1 MAVLSQKKK
10 QSKNLKKEPVGFLFF
25 VGYNLSAPIQRTKS
39 SRNTMLGTTPASTS
53 ASRMSNGSASSS
65 VPSYSSSVSP
75 SSASRYYRRKR
86 LTRRTKTR
94 QQPIS
99 SAREKTTTTSW
110 SSSFTSSSARSGV
123 NDNRMNSWTNCST
136 SSSSSSSLFLSRPRA
151 TRDYDGR
158 GCDESFSASRR
169 DQIVVVSEAKL
180 RNRKNKHHRTRA
192 ILPDSNTSAETANN
206 SSSTSN
212 GIEQVEGAQPLDETY
227 AIPGVPPLA
236 SDQEAKRDAVRRV
249 SRLSS
254 LVALKDLYREL
265 IEAATLLEELK
276 DFDATPL
283 QDDLKGSF
291 EYSDTSGGQS
301 SQQDGETVVSLEKRC
316 SNFEAV
322 LEQVENIFQSR
333 ERLQEKLG
341 FMDAPLTALTTM
353 LTSSLKSSNDEDDIE
368 DALSA
373 KKNNAWE
380 IAFDE
385 DKAKEDKEVVIDTVK
400 KYDKE
405 LEALGNTF
413 MEKCAFGTEVQAV
426 RDRLE
431 RVKEYSID
439 EQSPGEYAGGDGM
452 GGYGEGGSSESP
464 SSSPTKLRRPLV
476 RTVERVERSLKSPR
490 VKNVVNK
497 VLEPEV
503 RKSVREKPGQAI
515 QSVAS
520 YSKNVWVRLNG
531 GDPEDEL
538 DASTAKLAQG
548 VVSNLPKPKSLK
560 TEKEK
565 LILRL
570 LIEVQDRDKMF
581 LEVMKARDAI
591 AKEGKDSLSRVRLA
605 EKVRKSEERV
615 SLMRR
620 VFAVRTLQTEMEKIL
635 VALDDEACEAPDRAS
650 LSELG
655 LLVAEFG
662 KMDAQLRKLVSL
674 VDRKEVF
681 LIEDEVLAQLA
692 EDIPDMKSRLG
703 IQDGGD
709 SPALSLEIQTERF
722 KASVNDAGS
731 KLKEGAV
738 FLFRGFKLLF
748 SDLGATGRLFGV
760 ALLGTSL
767 KPREVQTVR
776 QTFLDLFTFIPFII
790 ILITPITPLGHV
802 LVYSFIQKYF
812 PMLFPSQ
819 FTARRQAL
827 MQKYDELR
835 AELKEARRIAEQRE
849 EDDTVKTAMAA
860 VASVKGLIEH
870 KDRAEFSD
878 IDDKMANMSVDDGDD
893 ESESSITG

>member
-1 MAVLSQKKK
+1 M
-10 QSKNLKKEPVGFLFF
+10 
-25 VGYNLSAPIQRTKS
+25 
-39 SRNTMLGTTPASTS
+39 
-53 ASRMSNGSASSS
+53 
-65 VPSYSSSVSP
+65 
-75 SSASRYYRRKR
+75 
-86 LTRRTKTR
+86 
-94 QQPIS
+94 
-99 SAREKTTTTSW
+99 
-110 SSSFTSSSARSGV
+110 
-123 NDNRMNSWTNCST
+123 
-136 SSSSSSSLFLSRPRA
+136 
-151 TRDYDGR
+151 
-158 GCDESFSASRR
+158 
-169 DQIVVVSEAKL
+169 
-180 RNRKNKHHRTRA
+180 
-192 ILPDSNTSAETANN
+192 
-206 SSSTSN
+206 
-212 GIEQVEGAQPLDETY
+212 EGAQPLDETY

-464 SSSPTKLRRPLV
+464 SSSPTKLRLV

-893 ESESSITG
+893 ESESESSITG

>member
-1 MAVLSQKKK
+1 
-10 QSKNLKKEPVGFLFF
+10 
-25 VGYNLSAPIQRTKS
+25 
-39 SRNTMLGTTPASTS
+39 MLGTSS
-53 ASRMSNGSASSS
+53 SGRHGSSCGWCSSSLS
-65 VPSYSSSVSP
+65 VPSCSSSSVSATTTRKGC
-75 SSASRYYRRKR
+75 SSYDYFRRK
-86 LTRRTKTR
+86 KTR
-94 QQPIS
+94 QPIS
-99 SAREKTTTTSW
+99 SAQKTTTAL
-110 SSSFTSSSARSGV
+110 SSSSLTSSARSGV
-123 NDNRMNSWTNCST
+123 NDRINSWTSCST
-136 SSSSSSSLFLSRPRA
+136 SSSSSSLFLSRPRA
-151 TRDYDGR
+151 TREYDGR

-169 DQIVVVSEAKL
+169 DQIVVSEAKKMTLAKL
-180 RNRKNKHHRTRA
+180 RNRKNKHRTHA
-192 ILPDSNTSAETANN
+192 ILPDSNTSAETATN
-206 SSSTSN
+206 SSNSIN

-291 EYSDTSGGQS
+291 EYYSDTSGGQS
-301 SQQDGETVVSLEKRC
+301 SQQDGETVMSLEKRC

-353 LTSSLKSSNDEDDIE
+353 FTSSLKSSNDEDDIE

-385 DKAKEDKEVVIDTVK
+385 DKAKEDKEIVIDTVK

-413 MEKCAFGTEVQAV
+413 MEKCAFGTDVQAV

-538 DASTAKLAQG
+538 DASTAKLVQG

-635 VALDDEACEAPDRAS
+635 LALDDEACEAPDRAS

-870 KDRAEFSD
+870 KDRTEFSD

-893 ESESSITG
+893 DSGITG

>member
-1 MAVLSQKKK
+1 
-10 QSKNLKKEPVGFLFF
+10 
-25 VGYNLSAPIQRTKS
+25 
-39 SRNTMLGTTPASTS
+39 
-53 ASRMSNGSASSS
+53 
-65 VPSYSSSVSP
+65 
-75 SSASRYYRRKR
+75 
-86 LTRRTKTR
+86 
-94 QQPIS
+94 
-99 SAREKTTTTSW
+99 
-110 SSSFTSSSARSGV
+110 
-123 NDNRMNSWTNCST
+123 MNSWTNCST
-136 SSSSSSSLFLSRPRA
+136 SSSSSLFLSRPRT

-180 RNRKNKHHRTRA
+180 RNRKNKHRTRA

-464 SSSPTKLRRPLV
+464 SSSPTKLRLV

>member
-1 MAVLSQKKK
+1 M
-10 QSKNLKKEPVGFLFF
+10 
-25 VGYNLSAPIQRTKS
+25 
-39 SRNTMLGTTPASTS
+39 
-53 ASRMSNGSASSS
+53 
-65 VPSYSSSVSP
+65 
-75 SSASRYYRRKR
+75 
-86 LTRRTKTR
+86 
-94 QQPIS
+94 
-99 SAREKTTTTSW
+99 
-110 SSSFTSSSARSGV
+110 
-123 NDNRMNSWTNCST
+123 
-136 SSSSSSSLFLSRPRA
+136 
-151 TRDYDGR
+151 
-158 GCDESFSASRR
+158 
-169 DQIVVVSEAKL
+169 
-180 RNRKNKHHRTRA
+180 
-192 ILPDSNTSAETANN
+192 
-206 SSSTSN
+206 
-212 GIEQVEGAQPLDETY
+212 EGAQPLDETY

-353 LTSSLKSSNDEDDIE
+353 FTSSLKSSNDEDDIE

-464 SSSPTKLRRPLV
+464 SSSPTKLRLV

>member
-1 MAVLSQKKK
+1 M
-10 QSKNLKKEPVGFLFF
+10 
-25 VGYNLSAPIQRTKS
+25 
-39 SRNTMLGTTPASTS
+39 
-53 ASRMSNGSASSS
+53 
-65 VPSYSSSVSP
+65 
-75 SSASRYYRRKR
+75 
-86 LTRRTKTR
+86 
-94 QQPIS
+94 
-99 SAREKTTTTSW
+99 
-110 SSSFTSSSARSGV
+110 
-123 NDNRMNSWTNCST
+123 
-136 SSSSSSSLFLSRPRA
+136 
-151 TRDYDGR
+151 
-158 GCDESFSASRR
+158 
-169 DQIVVVSEAKL
+169 
-180 RNRKNKHHRTRA
+180 
-192 ILPDSNTSAETANN
+192 
-206 SSSTSN
+206 
-212 GIEQVEGAQPLDETY
+212 VEGAQPLDETY

-464 SSSPTKLRRPLV
+464 SSSPTKLRLV

>member
-1 MAVLSQKKK
+1 
-10 QSKNLKKEPVGFLFF
+10 
-25 VGYNLSAPIQRTKS
+25 
-39 SRNTMLGTTPASTS
+39 
-53 ASRMSNGSASSS
+53 
-65 VPSYSSSVSP
+65 
-75 SSASRYYRRKR
+75 
-86 LTRRTKTR
+86 
-94 QQPIS
+94 
-99 SAREKTTTTSW
+99 
-110 SSSFTSSSARSGV
+110 
-123 NDNRMNSWTNCST
+123 
-136 SSSSSSSLFLSRPRA
+136 
-151 TRDYDGR
+151 
-158 GCDESFSASRR
+158 
-169 DQIVVVSEAKL
+169 
-180 RNRKNKHHRTRA
+180 
-192 ILPDSNTSAETANN
+192 
-206 SSSTSN
+206 
-212 GIEQVEGAQPLDETY
+212 
-227 AIPGVPPLA
+227 
-236 SDQEAKRDAVRRV
+236 
-249 SRLSS
+249 
-254 LVALKDLYREL
+254 
-265 IEAATLLEELK
+265 
-276 DFDATPL
+276 
-283 QDDLKGSF
+283 
-291 EYSDTSGGQS
+291 
-301 SQQDGETVVSLEKRC
+301 
-316 SNFEAV
+316 

-464 SSSPTKLRRPLV
+464 SSSPTKLRLV

-538 DASTAKLAQG
+538 DVSTAKLAQG

>member
-1 MAVLSQKKK
+1 M
-10 QSKNLKKEPVGFLFF
+10 
-25 VGYNLSAPIQRTKS
+25 
-39 SRNTMLGTTPASTS
+39 
-53 ASRMSNGSASSS
+53 
-65 VPSYSSSVSP
+65 
-75 SSASRYYRRKR
+75 
-86 LTRRTKTR
+86 
-94 QQPIS
+94 
-99 SAREKTTTTSW
+99 
-110 SSSFTSSSARSGV
+110 
-123 NDNRMNSWTNCST
+123 
-136 SSSSSSSLFLSRPRA
+136 
-151 TRDYDGR
+151 
-158 GCDESFSASRR
+158 
-169 DQIVVVSEAKL
+169 
-180 RNRKNKHHRTRA
+180 
-192 ILPDSNTSAETANN
+192 
-206 SSSTSN
+206 
-212 GIEQVEGAQPLDETY
+212 EGAQPLDETY

-276 DFDATPL
+276 DFDSTPL

-464 SSSPTKLRRPLV
+464 SSSPTKLRLV

>member
-1 MAVLSQKKK
+1 
-10 QSKNLKKEPVGFLFF
+10 
-25 VGYNLSAPIQRTKS
+25 
-39 SRNTMLGTTPASTS
+39 
-53 ASRMSNGSASSS
+53 
-65 VPSYSSSVSP
+65 
-75 SSASRYYRRKR
+75 
-86 LTRRTKTR
+86 
-94 QQPIS
+94 
-99 SAREKTTTTSW
+99 
-110 SSSFTSSSARSGV
+110 
-123 NDNRMNSWTNCST
+123 MNSLLATCST
-136 SSSSSSSLFLSRPRA
+136 SSTRVGGPWENGFGHRGKLDATTTTTTTTTTMVTQNRGSR
-151 TRDYDGR
+151 G
-158 GCDESFSASRR
+158 GEEGERR
-169 DQIVVVSEAKL
+169 
-180 RNRKNKHHRTRA
+180 RYFCRKKKKKINAHRTRA
-192 ILPDSNTSAETANN
+192 ILPDSTPTNTPTNEN
-206 SSSTSN
+206 SSN
-212 GIEQVEGAQPLDETY
+212 LGGAEQVEGAQPKDESY
-227 AIPGVPPLA
+227 AIPGIPPLA
-236 SDQEAKRDAVRRV
+236 SDQEAKKDAVRRAT
-249 SRLSS
+249 RLSS
-254 LVALKDLYREL
+254 LIALKDLYREM
-265 IEAATLLEELK
+265 IEAAALLEELK

-291 EYSDTSGGQS
+291 EYSDGGGGTGGGQS
-301 SQQDGETVVSLEKRC
+301 QQEEIGVSLEKRC

-333 ERLQEKLG
+333 ERLQYMMG
-341 FMDAPLTALTTM
+341 FMDAPVTALTTI
-353 LTSSLKSSNDEDDIE
+353 LTSSLNSSNDEDDIE
-368 DALSA
+368 DTLTS
-373 KKNNAWE
+373 KMNNAWE
-380 IAFDE
+380 IAFDQE
-385 DKAKEDKEVVIDTVK
+385 KATEDKEIVIAAVK
-400 KYDKE
+400 KYDEE
-405 LEALGNTF
+405 LEALGNTL
-413 MEKCAFGTEVQAV
+413 MEKCAFGTDVKVA

-439 EQSPGEYAGGDGM
+439 EENAGEYAGGDGV
-452 GGYGEGGSSESP
+452 GFGEGGTNESP
-464 SSSPTKLRRPLV
+464 NSSPTKSVRRPLV

-503 RKSVREKPGQAI
+503 RKSVREKPGQAL

-520 YSKNVWVRLNG
+520 YSRNVWVRLNG

-538 DASTAKLAQG
+538 SAKLVQG

-570 LIEVQDRDKMF
+570 LIEVQDRDKTF

-605 EKVRKSEERV
+605 EKIRKSEEEV
-615 SLMRR
+615 SIIRR

-635 VALDDEACEAPDRAS
+635 AALDDEACEAPDRAS

-703 IQDGGD
+703 IKDGDG
-709 SPALSLEIQTERF
+709 ALTLEIQTERF
-722 KASVNDAGS
+722 KASMNDAGS

-738 FLFRGFKLLF
+738 FLYRGFKLLF
-748 SDLGATGRLFGV
+748 TDLGATARLFGF

-790 ILITPITPLGHV
+790 ILITPISPLGHV

-819 FTARRQAL
+819 FTARRQDL

-849 EDDTVKTAMAA
+849 EDDTVKTAVAA
-860 VASVKGLIEH
+860 VASVKGLIEQ
-870 KDRAEFSD
+870 KDRAEFAD
-878 IDDKMANMSVDDGDD
+878 IDDKMANITVDDD
-893 ESESSITG
+893 SEDS

>member
-1 MAVLSQKKK
+1 
-10 QSKNLKKEPVGFLFF
+10 
-25 VGYNLSAPIQRTKS
+25 
-39 SRNTMLGTTPASTS
+39 
-53 ASRMSNGSASSS
+53 
-65 VPSYSSSVSP
+65 
-75 SSASRYYRRKR
+75 
-86 LTRRTKTR
+86 
-94 QQPIS
+94 
-99 SAREKTTTTSW
+99 
-110 SSSFTSSSARSGV
+110 
-123 NDNRMNSWTNCST
+123 MNSWTSCST
-136 SSSSSSSLFLSRPRA
+136 SSSSSSLFLSRPRA
-151 TRDYDGR
+151 TRDDDGK
-158 GCDESFSASRR
+158 GCDGNFSASRR
-169 DQIVVVSEAKL
+169 VQIVVVSQL

-192 ILPDSNTSAETANN
+192 ILPDSNTPAAETANN

-212 GIEQVEGAQPLDETY
+212 GIEMVEGAQPLDETY

-301 SQQDGETVVSLEKRC
+301 SQQDGENLVSLEKRC

-353 LTSSLKSSNDEDDIE
+353 FTSSLKSSNDEDDIE

-400 KYDKE
+400 MYDKE

-413 MEKCAFGTEVQAV
+413 MEKCAFGTDVQAV

-464 SSSPTKLRRPLV
+464 SSSPTKLRLV

-893 ESESSITG
+893 ESESGITGE

>member
-1 MAVLSQKKK
+1 M
-10 QSKNLKKEPVGFLFF
+10 
-25 VGYNLSAPIQRTKS
+25 
-39 SRNTMLGTTPASTS
+39 
-53 ASRMSNGSASSS
+53 
-65 VPSYSSSVSP
+65 
-75 SSASRYYRRKR
+75 
-86 LTRRTKTR
+86 
-94 QQPIS
+94 
-99 SAREKTTTTSW
+99 
-110 SSSFTSSSARSGV
+110 
-123 NDNRMNSWTNCST
+123 
-136 SSSSSSSLFLSRPRA
+136 
-151 TRDYDGR
+151 
-158 GCDESFSASRR
+158 
-169 DQIVVVSEAKL
+169 
-180 RNRKNKHHRTRA
+180 
-192 ILPDSNTSAETANN
+192 
-206 SSSTSN
+206 
-212 GIEQVEGAQPLDETY
+212 EGAQPLDETY

-464 SSSPTKLRRPLV
+464 SSSPTKLRLV

-893 ESESSITG
+893 ESESGITGE

>member
-1 MAVLSQKKK
+1 MC
-10 QSKNLKKEPVGFLFF
+10 
-25 VGYNLSAPIQRTKS
+25 I
-39 SRNTMLGTTPASTS
+39 
-53 ASRMSNGSASSS
+53 
-65 VPSYSSSVSP
+65 
-75 SSASRYYRRKR
+75 
-86 LTRRTKTR
+86 
-94 QQPIS
+94 
-99 SAREKTTTTSW
+99 
-110 SSSFTSSSARSGV
+110 
-123 NDNRMNSWTNCST
+123 
-136 SSSSSSSLFLSRPRA
+136 
-151 TRDYDGR
+151 RD
-158 GCDESFSASRR
+158 R

-180 RNRKNKHHRTRA
+180 RNRKNKHRTRA

-464 SSSPTKLRRPLV
+464 SSSPTKLRLV

>member
-1 MAVLSQKKK
+1 M
-10 QSKNLKKEPVGFLFF
+10 
-25 VGYNLSAPIQRTKS
+25 
-39 SRNTMLGTTPASTS
+39 
-53 ASRMSNGSASSS
+53 
-65 VPSYSSSVSP
+65 
-75 SSASRYYRRKR
+75 
-86 LTRRTKTR
+86 
-94 QQPIS
+94 
-99 SAREKTTTTSW
+99 
-110 SSSFTSSSARSGV
+110 
-123 NDNRMNSWTNCST
+123 
-136 SSSSSSSLFLSRPRA
+136 
-151 TRDYDGR
+151 
-158 GCDESFSASRR
+158 
-169 DQIVVVSEAKL
+169 
-180 RNRKNKHHRTRA
+180 
-192 ILPDSNTSAETANN
+192 
-206 SSSTSN
+206 
-212 GIEQVEGAQPLDETY
+212 EGAQPLDETY

-322 LEQVENIFQSR
+322 LEQVENIYQSR

-385 DKAKEDKEVVIDTVK
+385 DKAKEDKEIVIDTVK

-464 SSSPTKLRRPLV
+464 SSSPTKLRLV

>member
-1 MAVLSQKKK
+1 M
-10 QSKNLKKEPVGFLFF
+10 
-25 VGYNLSAPIQRTKS
+25 
-39 SRNTMLGTTPASTS
+39 
-53 ASRMSNGSASSS
+53 
-65 VPSYSSSVSP
+65 
-75 SSASRYYRRKR
+75 
-86 LTRRTKTR
+86 
-94 QQPIS
+94 
-99 SAREKTTTTSW
+99 
-110 SSSFTSSSARSGV
+110 
-123 NDNRMNSWTNCST
+123 
-136 SSSSSSSLFLSRPRA
+136 
-151 TRDYDGR
+151 
-158 GCDESFSASRR
+158 
-169 DQIVVVSEAKL
+169 
-180 RNRKNKHHRTRA
+180 
-192 ILPDSNTSAETANN
+192 
-206 SSSTSN
+206 
-212 GIEQVEGAQPLDETY
+212 EGAQPLDETY

-400 KYDKE
+400 MYDKE

-413 MEKCAFGTEVQAV
+413 MEKCAFGTDVQAV

-464 SSSPTKLRRPLV
+464 SSSPTKLRLV

-893 ESESSITG
+893 ESESGITGE

>member
-1 MAVLSQKKK
+1 
-10 QSKNLKKEPVGFLFF
+10 
-25 VGYNLSAPIQRTKS
+25 
-39 SRNTMLGTTPASTS
+39 
-53 ASRMSNGSASSS
+53 
-65 VPSYSSSVSP
+65 
-75 SSASRYYRRKR
+75 
-86 LTRRTKTR
+86 
-94 QQPIS
+94 
-99 SAREKTTTTSW
+99 
-110 SSSFTSSSARSGV
+110 
-123 NDNRMNSWTNCST
+123 MNSLLATCST
-136 SSSSSSSLFLSRPRA
+136 SSTVVTNNSGRRRRRENPPNGFGGKLDATTTTTTTTMVTHRGGGEEGEHFRYYASTLTRWSRKKKKKINA
-151 TRDYDGR
+151 
-158 GCDESFSASRR
+158 
-169 DQIVVVSEAKL
+169 
-180 RNRKNKHHRTRA
+180 HRTRA
-192 ILPDSNTSAETANN
+192 ILPDSTPTNTPTNEN
-206 SSSTSN
+206 SSN
-212 GIEQVEGAQPLDETY
+212 LGGGEQVEGAQPKDESY
-227 AIPGVPPLA
+227 AIPGIPPLA
-236 SDQEAKRDAVRRV
+236 SDQEAKKDAVRRAT
-249 SRLSS
+249 RLSS
-254 LVALKDLYREL
+254 LIALKDLYREM
-265 IEAATLLEELK
+265 IEAAALLEELK

-291 EYSDTSGGQS
+291 EYSDGGGGTGGGQS
-301 SQQDGETVVSLEKRC
+301 QQEEIGVSLEKRC

-333 ERLQEKLG
+333 ERLQYMMG
-341 FMDAPLTALTTM
+341 FMDAPVTALTTI
-353 LTSSLKSSNDEDDIE
+353 LTSSLNSTNDEDDIE
-368 DALSA
+368 DALTS
-373 KKNNAWE
+373 KMNNAWE
-380 IAFDE
+380 IAFDQE
-385 DKAKEDKEVVIDTVK
+385 KATEDKEIVIAAVK
-400 KYDKE
+400 KYDGE
-405 LEALGNTF
+405 LEALGNTL
-413 MEKCAFGTEVQAV
+413 MEKCAFGTDVKVA

-439 EQSPGEYAGGDGM
+439 EENAGEYAGGDGV
-452 GGYGEGGSSESP
+452 GFGEGGTNESP
-464 SSSPTKLRRPLV
+464 NSSPTKLRRPLV

-503 RKSVREKPGQAI
+503 RKSVREKPGQAL

-520 YSKNVWVRLNG
+520 YSRNVWVRLNG

-538 DASTAKLAQG
+538 SAKLVQG

-581 LEVMKARDAI
+581 SEVMKARDAI

-605 EKVRKSEERV
+605 EKIRKSEEEV
-615 SLMRR
+615 SIIRR

-635 VALDDEACEAPDRAS
+635 AALDDEACEAPDRAS

-703 IQDGGD
+703 IKDGDG
-709 SPALSLEIQTERF
+709 ALTLEIQTERF
-722 KASVNDAGS
+722 KASMNDAGS

-738 FLFRGFKLLF
+738 FLYRGFKLLF
-748 SDLGATGRLFGV
+748 TDLGATARLFGF

-790 ILITPITPLGHV
+790 ILITPISPLGHV

-819 FTARRQAL
+819 FTARRQDL

-849 EDDTVKTAMAA
+849 EDDTVKTAVAA
-860 VASVKGLIEH
+860 VASVKGLIEQ
-870 KDRAEFSD
+870 KDRAEFAD
-878 IDDKMANMSVDDGDD
+878 IDDKMANITVDDD
-893 ESESSITG
+893 SEDS

>member
-1 MAVLSQKKK
+1 
-10 QSKNLKKEPVGFLFF
+10 
-25 VGYNLSAPIQRTKS
+25 
-39 SRNTMLGTTPASTS
+39 
-53 ASRMSNGSASSS
+53 
-65 VPSYSSSVSP
+65 
-75 SSASRYYRRKR
+75 
-86 LTRRTKTR
+86 
-94 QQPIS
+94 
-99 SAREKTTTTSW
+99 
-110 SSSFTSSSARSGV
+110 
-123 NDNRMNSWTNCST
+123 MNSWTSCST
-136 SSSSSSSLFLSRPRA
+136 SSSSSSLFLSRPRA
-151 TRDYDGR
+151 TREYDGR

-169 DQIVVVSEAKL
+169 DQIVVSEAKKMTLAKL
-180 RNRKNKHHRTRA
+180 RNRKNKHRTHA
-192 ILPDSNTSAETANN
+192 ILPDSNTSAETATN
-206 SSSTSN
+206 SSNSIN

-291 EYSDTSGGQS
+291 EYYSDTSGGQS
-301 SQQDGETVVSLEKRC
+301 SQQDGETVMSLEKRC

-353 LTSSLKSSNDEDDIE
+353 FTSSLKSSNDEDDIE

-385 DKAKEDKEVVIDTVK
+385 DKAKEDKEIVIDTVK

-413 MEKCAFGTEVQAV
+413 MEKCAFGTDVQAV

-538 DASTAKLAQG
+538 DASTAKLVQG

-635 VALDDEACEAPDRAS
+635 LALDDEACEAPDRAS

-870 KDRAEFSD
+870 KDRTEFSD

-893 ESESSITG
+893 DSGITG

>member
-1 MAVLSQKKK
+1 M
-10 QSKNLKKEPVGFLFF
+10 
-25 VGYNLSAPIQRTKS
+25 
-39 SRNTMLGTTPASTS
+39 
-53 ASRMSNGSASSS
+53 
-65 VPSYSSSVSP
+65 
-75 SSASRYYRRKR
+75 
-86 LTRRTKTR
+86 
-94 QQPIS
+94 
-99 SAREKTTTTSW
+99 
-110 SSSFTSSSARSGV
+110 
-123 NDNRMNSWTNCST
+123 
-136 SSSSSSSLFLSRPRA
+136 
-151 TRDYDGR
+151 
-158 GCDESFSASRR
+158 
-169 DQIVVVSEAKL
+169 
-180 RNRKNKHHRTRA
+180 
-192 ILPDSNTSAETANN
+192 
-206 SSSTSN
+206 
-212 GIEQVEGAQPLDETY
+212 
-227 AIPGVPPLA
+227 
-236 SDQEAKRDAVRRV
+236 
-249 SRLSS
+249 
-254 LVALKDLYREL
+254 
-265 IEAATLLEELK
+265 
-276 DFDATPL
+276 
-283 QDDLKGSF
+283 
-291 EYSDTSGGQS
+291 
-301 SQQDGETVVSLEKRC
+301 VSLEKRC

-322 LEQVENIFQSR
+322 LEQVENIYQSR

-464 SSSPTKLRRPLV
+464 SSSPTKLRLV

-802 LVYSFIQKYF
+802 LVYSFIQKYL

>member
-1 MAVLSQKKK
+1 
-10 QSKNLKKEPVGFLFF
+10 
-25 VGYNLSAPIQRTKS
+25 
-39 SRNTMLGTTPASTS
+39 
-53 ASRMSNGSASSS
+53 
-65 VPSYSSSVSP
+65 
-75 SSASRYYRRKR
+75 
-86 LTRRTKTR
+86 
-94 QQPIS
+94 
-99 SAREKTTTTSW
+99 
-110 SSSFTSSSARSGV
+110 
-123 NDNRMNSWTNCST
+123 MNSWTNCST
-136 SSSSSSSLFLSRPRA
+136 SSSSSLFLSRPRA
-151 TRDYDGR
+151 TRDCDGR

-180 RNRKNKHHRTRA
+180 RNRKNKHRTRA

-464 SSSPTKLRRPLV
+464 SSSPTKLRLV

>member
-1 MAVLSQKKK
+1 M
-10 QSKNLKKEPVGFLFF
+10 
-25 VGYNLSAPIQRTKS
+25 
-39 SRNTMLGTTPASTS
+39 
-53 ASRMSNGSASSS
+53 
-65 VPSYSSSVSP
+65 
-75 SSASRYYRRKR
+75 
-86 LTRRTKTR
+86 
-94 QQPIS
+94 
-99 SAREKTTTTSW
+99 
-110 SSSFTSSSARSGV
+110 
-123 NDNRMNSWTNCST
+123 
-136 SSSSSSSLFLSRPRA
+136 
-151 TRDYDGR
+151 
-158 GCDESFSASRR
+158 
-169 DQIVVVSEAKL
+169 
-180 RNRKNKHHRTRA
+180 
-192 ILPDSNTSAETANN
+192 
-206 SSSTSN
+206 
-212 GIEQVEGAQPLDETY
+212 
-227 AIPGVPPLA
+227 
-236 SDQEAKRDAVRRV
+236 
-249 SRLSS
+249 
-254 LVALKDLYREL
+254 
-265 IEAATLLEELK
+265 
-276 DFDATPL
+276 
-283 QDDLKGSF
+283 
-291 EYSDTSGGQS
+291 
-301 SQQDGETVVSLEKRC
+301 SLEKRC

-635 VALDDEACEAPDRAS
+635 VALDDEASAPDRAS

>member
-1 MAVLSQKKK
+1 M
-10 QSKNLKKEPVGFLFF
+10 
-25 VGYNLSAPIQRTKS
+25 
-39 SRNTMLGTTPASTS
+39 
-53 ASRMSNGSASSS
+53 
-65 VPSYSSSVSP
+65 
-75 SSASRYYRRKR
+75 
-86 LTRRTKTR
+86 
-94 QQPIS
+94 
-99 SAREKTTTTSW
+99 
-110 SSSFTSSSARSGV
+110 
-123 NDNRMNSWTNCST
+123 
-136 SSSSSSSLFLSRPRA
+136 
-151 TRDYDGR
+151 
-158 GCDESFSASRR
+158 
-169 DQIVVVSEAKL
+169 
-180 RNRKNKHHRTRA
+180 
-192 ILPDSNTSAETANN
+192 
-206 SSSTSN
+206 
-212 GIEQVEGAQPLDETY
+212 EGAQPLDETY

-464 SSSPTKLRRPLV
+464 SSSPTKLRLV

>member
-1 MAVLSQKKK
+1 M
-10 QSKNLKKEPVGFLFF
+10 
-25 VGYNLSAPIQRTKS
+25 
-39 SRNTMLGTTPASTS
+39 
-53 ASRMSNGSASSS
+53 
-65 VPSYSSSVSP
+65 
-75 SSASRYYRRKR
+75 
-86 LTRRTKTR
+86 
-94 QQPIS
+94 
-99 SAREKTTTTSW
+99 
-110 SSSFTSSSARSGV
+110 
-123 NDNRMNSWTNCST
+123 
-136 SSSSSSSLFLSRPRA
+136 
-151 TRDYDGR
+151 
-158 GCDESFSASRR
+158 
-169 DQIVVVSEAKL
+169 
-180 RNRKNKHHRTRA
+180 
-192 ILPDSNTSAETANN
+192 
-206 SSSTSN
+206 
-212 GIEQVEGAQPLDETY
+212 VEGAQPLDETY

-301 SQQDGETVVSLEKRC
+301 SQQDGETVMSLEKRC

-353 LTSSLKSSNDEDDIE
+353 FTSSLKSSNDEDDIE

-400 KYDKE
+400 MYDKE

-413 MEKCAFGTEVQAV
+413 MEKCAFGTDVQAV

>member
-1 MAVLSQKKK
+1 
-10 QSKNLKKEPVGFLFF
+10 
-25 VGYNLSAPIQRTKS
+25 
-39 SRNTMLGTTPASTS
+39 
-53 ASRMSNGSASSS
+53 
-65 VPSYSSSVSP
+65 
-75 SSASRYYRRKR
+75 
-86 LTRRTKTR
+86 
-94 QQPIS
+94 
-99 SAREKTTTTSW
+99 
-110 SSSFTSSSARSGV
+110 
-123 NDNRMNSWTNCST
+123 MNSLLATCST
-136 SSSSSSSLFLSRPRA
+136 SSTVVTNNSGRRRRRENPPNGFGGKLDATTMVTHRGGGEEGEHFRYYASTLTRWSRKKKKKINA
-151 TRDYDGR
+151 
-158 GCDESFSASRR
+158 
-169 DQIVVVSEAKL
+169 
-180 RNRKNKHHRTRA
+180 HRTRA
-192 ILPDSNTSAETANN
+192 ILPDSTPTNTPTNEN
-206 SSSTSN
+206 SSN
-212 GIEQVEGAQPLDETY
+212 FAGEQVEGAQPKDESY
-227 AIPGVPPLA
+227 AIPGIPPLA
-236 SDQEAKRDAVRRV
+236 SDQEAKKDAVRRA

-254 LVALKDLYREL
+254 LIALKDLYREM
-265 IEAATLLEELK
+265 IEAAALLEELK

-291 EYSDTSGGQS
+291 EYSDGGGGTGGGQS
-301 SQQDGETVVSLEKRC
+301 QQEEIGVSLEKRC

-333 ERLQEKLG
+333 ERLQYMMG
-341 FMDAPLTALTTM
+341 FMDAPVTALTTI
-353 LTSSLKSSNDEDDIE
+353 LTSSLNSTNDEDDIE
-368 DALSA
+368 DALTS
-373 KKNNAWE
+373 KMNNAWE
-380 IAFDE
+380 IAFDQE
-385 DKAKEDKEVVIDTVK
+385 KATEDKEIVIAAVK
-400 KYDKE
+400 KYDGE
-405 LEALGNTF
+405 LEALGNTL
-413 MEKCAFGTEVQAV
+413 MEKCAFGTDVKVA

-439 EQSPGEYAGGDGM
+439 EENPGEYAGGDGV
-452 GGYGEGGSSESP
+452 GFGEGGTNESP
-464 SSSPTKLRRPLV
+464 SSNPTKLRRPLV

-503 RKSVREKPGQAI
+503 RKSVREKPGQAL

-520 YSKNVWVRLNG
+520 YSRNVWVRLNG

-538 DASTAKLAQG
+538 SAKLVQG

-605 EKVRKSEERV
+605 EKIRKSEEEV
-615 SLMRR
+615 SIIRR

-635 VALDDEACEAPDRAS
+635 AALDDEACEAPDRAS

-703 IQDGGD
+703 IKDGDG
-709 SPALSLEIQTERF
+709 ALTLEIQTERF
-722 KASVNDAGS
+722 KASMNDAGS

-738 FLFRGFKLLF
+738 FLYRGFKLLF
-748 SDLGATGRLFGV
+748 TDLGATARLFGF

-790 ILITPITPLGHV
+790 ILITPISPLGHV

-819 FTARRQAL
+819 FTARRQDL

-849 EDDTVKTAMAA
+849 EDDTVKTAVAA
-860 VASVKGLIEH
+860 VASVKGLIEQ
-870 KDRAEFSD
+870 KDRAEFAD
-878 IDDKMANMSVDDGDD
+878 IDDKMANITVDDD
-893 ESESSITG
+893 SEDS

>member
-1 MAVLSQKKK
+1 
-10 QSKNLKKEPVGFLFF
+10 
-25 VGYNLSAPIQRTKS
+25 
-39 SRNTMLGTTPASTS
+39 
-53 ASRMSNGSASSS
+53 
-65 VPSYSSSVSP
+65 
-75 SSASRYYRRKR
+75 
-86 LTRRTKTR
+86 
-94 QQPIS
+94 
-99 SAREKTTTTSW
+99 
-110 SSSFTSSSARSGV
+110 
-123 NDNRMNSWTNCST
+123 MNSWTNCST

-180 RNRKNKHHRTRA
+180 RNRKNKHRTRA
-192 ILPDSNTSAETANN
+192 ILPDSNTPAAETANN

-413 MEKCAFGTEVQAV
+413 MEKCAFGTDVQAV

>member
-1 MAVLSQKKK
+1 M
-10 QSKNLKKEPVGFLFF
+10 
-25 VGYNLSAPIQRTKS
+25 
-39 SRNTMLGTTPASTS
+39 
-53 ASRMSNGSASSS
+53 
-65 VPSYSSSVSP
+65 
-75 SSASRYYRRKR
+75 
-86 LTRRTKTR
+86 
-94 QQPIS
+94 
-99 SAREKTTTTSW
+99 
-110 SSSFTSSSARSGV
+110 
-123 NDNRMNSWTNCST
+123 
-136 SSSSSSSLFLSRPRA
+136 
-151 TRDYDGR
+151 
-158 GCDESFSASRR
+158 
-169 DQIVVVSEAKL
+169 
-180 RNRKNKHHRTRA
+180 
-192 ILPDSNTSAETANN
+192 
-206 SSSTSN
+206 
-212 GIEQVEGAQPLDETY
+212 EGAQPLDETY

-283 QDDLKGSF
+283 QDDLKGPF

-464 SSSPTKLRRPLV
+464 SSSPTKLRLV

-655 LLVAEFG
+655 LLDAEFG

-893 ESESSITG
+893 ESGITG

>member
-1 MAVLSQKKK
+1 M
-10 QSKNLKKEPVGFLFF
+10 
-25 VGYNLSAPIQRTKS
+25 
-39 SRNTMLGTTPASTS
+39 
-53 ASRMSNGSASSS
+53 
-65 VPSYSSSVSP
+65 
-75 SSASRYYRRKR
+75 
-86 LTRRTKTR
+86 
-94 QQPIS
+94 
-99 SAREKTTTTSW
+99 
-110 SSSFTSSSARSGV
+110 
-123 NDNRMNSWTNCST
+123 
-136 SSSSSSSLFLSRPRA
+136 
-151 TRDYDGR
+151 
-158 GCDESFSASRR
+158 
-169 DQIVVVSEAKL
+169 
-180 RNRKNKHHRTRA
+180 
-192 ILPDSNTSAETANN
+192 
-206 SSSTSN
+206 
-212 GIEQVEGAQPLDETY
+212 EGAQPLDETY

-322 LEQVENIFQSR
+322 LEQVENIYQSR

-464 SSSPTKLRRPLV
+464 SSSPTKLRLV
-476 RTVERVERSLKSPR
+476 RTVERMERSLKSPR

-878 IDDKMANMSVDDGDD
+878 IDDEMANMSVDDGDD